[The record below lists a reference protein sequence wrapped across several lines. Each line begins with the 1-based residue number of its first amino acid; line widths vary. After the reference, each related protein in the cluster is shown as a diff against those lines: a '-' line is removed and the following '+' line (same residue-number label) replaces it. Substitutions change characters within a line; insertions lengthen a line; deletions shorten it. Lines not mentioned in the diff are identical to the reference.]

1 MFRIWPVTNASRVG
15 QQPRPLPQQPRR
27 PREDPM
33 HKLID
38 AYKASPTQK
47 NALRLKR
54 HADAHP
60 MASCM
65 LGVEDTVTLRQA
77 IKQANDTEIGA

>member
-1 MFRIWPVTNASRVG
+1 
-15 QQPRPLPQQPRR
+15 
-27 PREDPM
+27 M

-77 IKQANDTEIGA
+77 IMQANDTEIGA